1 LVLAVQVVTDNME
14 LQAEA
19 AEAAERAEADLAE
32 AELEA
37 HKQSITQV
45 VKVWT
50 EQVQVAV
57 ETIINQEL
65 AVREVLA

>member
-1 LVLAVQVVTDNME
+1 LVLEAQAVTECTE
-14 LQAEA
+14 LQAAA
-19 AEAAERAEADLAE
+19 AEAAEQAEAVLAE

-50 EQVQVAV
+50 ERAQA
-57 ETIINQEL
+57 EAEITINQEL
-65 AVREVLA
+65 ALREVLA

>member
-1 LVLAVQVVTDNME
+1 ME
-14 LQAEA
+14 LQAAE

-50 EQVQVAV
+50 EQVQVVV
-57 ETIINQEL
+57 EITTNQEL